1 MRHLYGA
8 ALAVVMAAAVF
19 FGASW
24 GFLRLTRTAVL
35 LTGGLPAGG
44 GSLLHYHTILQ
55 GGGAMLAVGLLAGL
69 LMVIPWVSPLATG
82 LPGLVLLAW
91 SGLYVENVK
100 EAVKFIPLKTYTYG
114 TGFETLLF
122 SGLLAAAGIV
132 MITPM
137 FIPSRW
143 RATRLEAVSPAPEV
157 HDGDLTETMA
167 TFPQSA
173 NTTADSGLLTD
184 WAQTRPQPP
193 INPGPPPGSQAP
205 WGPADYS

>member
-1 MRHLYGA
+1 MRHLYGV

-24 GFLRLTRTAVL
+24 GYLRLTRTAVL

-44 GSLLHYHTILQ
+44 GSLLHYHTILE

-91 SGLYVENVK
+91 SGLYVTNVK
-100 EAVKFIPLKTYTYG
+100 EAARFVPLKNYTYG

-132 MITPM
+132 MITPL
-137 FIPSRW
+137 FIPARW
-143 RATRLEAVSPAPEV
+143 RTRRIEAVASSQEM
-157 HDGDLTETMA
+157 HDSDLTETMA
-167 TFPQSA
+167 AFPPPA
-173 NTTADSGLLTD
+173 NTTADSGLLSD

-193 INPGPPPGSQAP
+193 ISPGPPPGSQAP